1 MTKLQAIRWFA
12 SEVAGEY
19 VTLARQRDDWSISM
33 ADSKP
38 RLILPHDLNQN
49 EIEDKMFRAD
59 FIKRCPMAQGFAN
72 ITLSIL
78 HELGHHFNRE
88 AVICADKLVGDNM
101 EEHLTLPHEI
111 IATDWAINWLQNK
124 ENRKTVKKFE
134 KIYFG
139 Y

>member
-49 EIEDKMFRAD
+49 EVEDKMFRAD

-72 ITLSIL
+72 VTLSIL
-78 HELGHHFNRE
+78 HEVGHHFNRE
-88 AVICADKLVGDNM
+88 VVICADKLVGDNM
-101 EEHLTLPHEI
+101 EENLTLPHEV

-134 KIYFG
+134 KNFFG

>member
-59 FIKRCPMAQGFAN
+59 FVKRCPMAQGFAN
-72 ITLSIL
+72 VTLSIL

-88 AVICADKLVGDNM
+88 TVICADKLVGDNM
-101 EEHLTLPHEI
+101 KEHLTLPHEV

-134 KIYFG
+134 KIFFG